1 MPSASFAVASGQ
13 EGRTPVLPD
22 ARPKPIF

>member
-1 MPSASFAVASGQ
+1 MPSASFAVTSSQ
-13 EGRTPVLPD
+13 EGRTPVLPN